1 MKKITLSLMTVVAMS
16 SSVFAGGDIAPVP
29 VVAEVEN
36 NGFYLGATLGY
47 QRTYSIDSAWFG
59 EADTLDQTGTLG
71 LIFGYDYNQYLA
83 FEGRIATTVFDED
96 YADVTTYSIF
106 VKPQYPVTEEFS
118 IYALLGYGNTKVK
131 GSDGGG
137 VTFGFD
143 PNRIGDT
150 IMDESGFQW
159 GLGVSYAVTEN
170 IDVTFDYV
178 SYANDADITPT
189 ALYWYNGNLHAHGPF
204 DKLSDDAL
212 TLGVIYKF

>member
-47 QRTYSIDSAWFG
+47 QRTYSIDSAWFD

-106 VKPQYPVTEEFS
+106 V
-118 IYALLGYGNTKVK
+118 IL
-131 GSDGGG
+131 
-137 VTFGFD
+137 
-143 PNRIGDT
+143 
-150 IMDESGFQW
+150 
-159 GLGVSYAVTEN
+159 
-170 IDVTFDYV
+170 
-178 SYANDADITPT
+178 
-189 ALYWYNGNLHAHGPF
+189 
-204 DKLSDDAL
+204 
-212 TLGVIYKF
+212 